1 MEQNLNR
8 ILLDSTVLIDI
19 ARGNT
24 NAIDFVNSLEENN
37 QEIAISIISSME
49 LIIGCRNKK
58 EIDKTLKFFQDYS
71 TINISIP
78 ISRKAYK
85 LIIQYSKSYGLVIPD
100 AFIAATAITESLILV
115 TSNVRHF
122 EMIDSLSVQKPY

>member
-49 LIIGCRNKK
+49 LIIGCRSKK
-58 EIDKTLKFFQDYS
+58 EIDKTLKFLQDYS